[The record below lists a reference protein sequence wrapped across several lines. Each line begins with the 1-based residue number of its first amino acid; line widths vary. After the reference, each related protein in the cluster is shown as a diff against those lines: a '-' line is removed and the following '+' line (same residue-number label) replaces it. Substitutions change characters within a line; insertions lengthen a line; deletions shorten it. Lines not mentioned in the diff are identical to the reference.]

1 MLKCA
6 GRFIFRPMSIKIPYS
21 KTYKSAEQL
30 APLLQSRGL
39 FISDIVKAK
48 QYLQTISYYRLSAYM
63 HPLLSMPKSDNLYKS
78 GSTFTQVMNLYRFD
92 KKLRLLL
99 FNEIEKIE
107 IAIRATIIDV
117 CTDVYGN
124 PFWMTDKANFIVES
138 KYFKTM
144 DLINHE
150 MERFH

>member
-6 GRFIFRPMSIKIPYS
+6 GRFIFRPMSTKIPCT

-30 APLLQSRGL
+30 VPLLQSRGL

-63 HPLLSMPKSDNLYKS
+63 HPLLAMPKSDNIYKS

-99 FNEIEKIE
+99 FNEINREN
-107 IAIRATIIDV
+107 RN
-117 CTDVYGN
+117 CNSY
-124 PFWMTDKANFIVES
+124 
-138 KYFKTM
+138 Y
-144 DLINHE
+144 HY
-150 MERFH
+150 